1 MKTNLIFVCL
11 LLGACQSSPPAVRPL
26 PDPLPLRERP
36 ENLASATIR
45 NDALPAAATRET
57 PPSGDAEK
65 LTRQTQWIEALI
77 AQNDALTARL
87 GTLERDPANV
97 PLPAAA
103 APTSPATVEGAAP
116 KPPAPPPPPAA
127 PVNPVALAANTAAAP
142 PAAEPPSE
150 STPLLAPNAD
160 GVIDTTVLNAP
171 GNPPNPFAVR
181 TLPADAVREVTF
193 AVDGIF
199 QGGSPCA
206 LINGRVAG
214 VGDLVESLRLTRISP
229 EALVL
234 TGDGFAVNL
243 PLGSTK
249 VRLAL

>member
-1 MKTNLIFVCL
+1 
-11 LLGACQSSPPAVRPL
+11 L

-36 ENLASATIR
+36 ENLAGRTTRDEGPAV
-45 NDALPAAATRET
+45 AAARET

-65 LTRQTQWIEALI
+65 LTRQRQWIEALM

-87 GTLERDPANV
+87 GTLEHGAAGV
-97 PLPAAA
+97 PPPAAA

-127 PVNPVALAANTAAAP
+127 PVNPVAPPASTVATP
-142 PAAEPPSE
+142 PAAETPSE
-150 STPLLAPNAD
+150 AAPLLVPNAD

-193 AVDGIF
+193 VVDGIF

-206 LINGRVAG
+206 LINGRVTE
-214 VGDLVESLRLTRISP
+214 VGDLVESLRLTRISS
-229 EALVL
+229 ETLVL
-234 TGDGFAVNL
+234 TGDGFALNL

>member
-1 MKTNLIFVCL
+1 MKTNLVFACL
-11 LLGACQSSPPAVRPL
+11 LLAACQSAPPAVRPL

-36 ENLASATIR
+36 GSLAGPTIR
-45 NDALPAAATRET
+45 NDAPPAGTTRET

-65 LTRQTQWIEALI
+65 LTRQRQWIEALM

-87 GTLERDPANV
+87 GTLERDAANV
-97 PLPAAA
+97 PQPAAA
-103 APTSPATVEGAAP
+103 APTNPATAEGAAP
-116 KPPAPPPPPAA
+116 KPPAPPPPTAA
-127 PVNPVALAANTAAAP
+127 PVNPVAPPSSIVATP
-142 PAAEPPSE
+142 PAAEAPSE
-150 STPLLAPNAD
+150 ATPLLVPNAD
-160 GVIDTTVLNAP
+160 GMIDTTVLNTP

-193 AVDGIF
+193 VVDGIF

-206 LINGRVAG
+206 LINGRVAE
-214 VGDLVESLRLTRISP
+214 VGDLVESLRLTQITSA
-229 EALVL
+229 ALIL
-234 TGDGFAVNL
+234 TAEGFAINL